1 MTSSGTLRRLY
12 YLGRSRTRLHLAQP
26 RLKGEVLYSLQT
38 WARPYARM
46 QTSVVYQTIFCFS
59 CFSALRFRC
68 CTNLSTL
75 HWATAALNWILRAQT
90 WNSIFI
96 TRASNFVWAVL
107 SVLLNCGRCFSWWF
121 VSGGKTPVQSANASR
136 SCGKNAPASARPFH
150 AVFSFSLSLD
160 VLLFGSRSAPSDSLV
175 SPRPLCRTL
184 RVVLRPWT
192 SDFQPDTK
200 KGLGSSCR
208 SQARG
213 WLNTVAK
220 NSDLWSFRRRPEPS
234 FGLSQ

>member
-1 MTSSGTLRRLY
+1 MISSGTLRRLY
-12 YLGRSRTRLHLAQP
+12 YLGRSRTRLHSAQH

-38 WARPYARM
+38 CARPNAHI
-46 QTSVVYQTIFCFS
+46 QTSVVHQTIYCFS
-59 CFSALRFRC
+59 CLSALRFRC

-75 HWATAALNWILRAQT
+75 QWATAALSWILRAQT

-96 TRASNFVWAVL
+96 TRATNFVWAVL
-107 SVLLNCGRCFSWWF
+107 SVLLNCGRCFFLWF
-121 VSGGKTPVQSANASR
+121 VKGGKTPVQSASASR

-150 AVFSFSLSLD
+150 AVFSFSLSLV
-160 VLLFGSRSAPSDSLV
+160 VLLFSSRSATTDSLV
-175 SPRPLCRTL
+175 SPRPLCRKL
-184 RVVLRPWT
+184 RVVLIPWT
-192 SDFQPDTK
+192 SNFQPDTK

-208 SQARG
+208 PQARG

-220 NSDLWSFRRRPEPS
+220 NSDWWSFRRRPGPS